1 MKKLSFFLLLLLL
14 IFISCLF
21 ADKIAAFT
29 GFLNPETIVMDSEQ
43 IYITEGAR
51 IFIYSMKDFKL
62 ITKFGREGEGPRE
75 FKGKPEID
83 VQQDTIL
90 VNSIA
95 RVSFFSKSGRYLK
108 EVNNIVSG
116 QRFKPLG
123 NRFVGYNF
131 FVDKN
136 GKHYSTINIYDS
148 KFVKI
153 KEVYRHE
160 SIVQAGKGW
169 KLFART
175 YLRPLVCDNKIIVSG
190 EKEFIIYVFDGHGNR
205 LFTINRKYKRV
216 RFTEEHKKR
225 VLHLYKTRPTTAP
238 EYDWWE
244 KNIHF
249 PDYFPAIRSISTA
262 DRKIYVRTYKE
273 IENKS
278 EFFVFE
284 TNGNL
289 LKHIF
294 LPIAKSSAKNAY
306 PYIRDSSPYTF
317 KNGNLYQLIENED
330 TETYELHVTG
340 IK

>member
-1 MKKLSFFLLLLLL
+1 
-14 IFISCLF
+14 
-21 ADKIAAFT
+21 
-29 GFLNPETIVMDSEQ
+29 MDREQ
-43 IYITEGAR
+43 IYLTEGAA
-51 IFIYSMKDFKL
+51 IFIYSLKDFKL
-62 ITKFGREGEGPRE
+62 IKKFGRDGEGPRE

-90 VNSIA
+90 VNSKA
-95 RVSFFSKSGRYLK
+95 RVSFFSKRGRYLK
-108 EVNNIVSG
+108 EVNHIVSG

-123 NRFVGYNF
+123 NRFVGYKS

-136 GKHYSTINIYDS
+136 GKRYSTINIYDW

-169 KLFART
+169 KLFARN

-190 EKEFIIYVFDGHGNR
+190 EKEFIIHVFDDHGNT

-216 RFTEEHKKR
+216 RFTEEHKKK
-225 VLHLYKTRPTTAP
+225 VLHLYKTRPSTAP
-238 EYDWWE
+238 EYDWWK
-244 KNIHF
+244 KNIQF
-249 PDYFPAIRSISTA
+249 PDYFPAIRRISTA
-262 DRKIYVRTYKE
+262 DKKIYVRTYKE

-284 TNGNL
+284 TNGVL
-289 LKHIF
+289 LKHVF
-294 LPIAKSSAKNAY
+294 LPIAESRAKNAY
-306 PYIRDSSPYTF
+306 PYMRDSSPYTI

-330 TETYELHVTG
+330 TETYELHVTR